1 MLRSKSITRQATI
14 TTIAMLSIIATPTVG
29 MAAGYTGTGGGPET
43 TANAPYRSSVGQTVP
58 PGRSAAPD
66 IDPNSRTERQKQ
78 LDSVLDSIC
87 DGC

>member
-1 MLRSKSITRQATI
+1 MQRSQCFTRHAAI
-14 TTIAMLSIIATPTVG
+14 VAIATLGVIVGPAIG

-87 DGC
+87 NGC